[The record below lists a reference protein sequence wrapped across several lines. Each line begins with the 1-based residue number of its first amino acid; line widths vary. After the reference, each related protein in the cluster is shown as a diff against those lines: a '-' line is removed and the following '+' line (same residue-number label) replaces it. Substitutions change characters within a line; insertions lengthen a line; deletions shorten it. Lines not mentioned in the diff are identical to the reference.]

1 MSHHSSEG
9 SVGGIPD
16 WLEKQLGATKKFPD
30 GKVNESDEGEI
41 KFALAFDSAK
51 KLIHVNFGKPVAW
64 FSMRK
69 REALGLAAELKKLAD
84 EI

>member
-9 SVGGIPD
+9 SVGELPD
-16 WLEKQLGATKKFPD
+16 WLQKQLGATQNFPD

-41 KFALAFDSAK
+41 KFALAFDSTK

-69 REALGLAAELKKLAD
+69 HEALSLAVELKKLAD